1 MPINDLD
8 AIDRNI
14 LDTLQEDARMAN
26 ADLARKVNLSPSP
39 CLRRVKNLEDQGV
52 ITGYTAN
59 VDQDK
64 FGLPISIFVSVKL
77 EKQTEEMLRTFEAEV
92 EKIDEIV
99 ECYLMTGGFDYLLRI
114 ITDSLSSYQNVLTQ
128 RITHIPGI
136 ASIESSFALGI
147 IKQRKIYPG

>member
-1 MPINDLD
+1 M
-8 AIDRNI
+8 
-14 LDTLQEDARMAN
+14 
-26 ADLARKVNLSPSP
+26 NLSPSP

-77 EKQTEEMLRTFEAEV
+77 EKQTEDMLRTFEAEIAR
-92 EKIDEIV
+92 IDEIV

-114 ITDSLSSYQNVLTQ
+114 ITDSLKSYENVLTK

-147 IKQRKIYPG
+147 VKQSKIYPG

>member
-1 MPINDLD
+1 MAYDSV
-8 AIDRNI
+8 DRRI
-14 LDTLQEDARMAN
+14 VHELQAN
-26 ADLARKVNLSPSP
+26 GRLTNSELSKRVNLSPSP
-39 CLRRVKNLEDQGV
+39 CLRRVKNLEEQGI

-77 EKQTEEMLRTFEAEV
+77 EKQTEEMLRTFEAEIG
-92 EKIDEIV
+92 KIDEIV

-114 ITDSLSSYQNVLTQ
+114 ITDSLKSYENVLTK

-147 IKQRKIYPG
+147 VKQSKIYPG

>member
-1 MPINDLD
+1 
-8 AIDRNI
+8 
-14 LDTLQEDARMAN
+14 MAN

-77 EKQTEEMLRTFEAEV
+77 EKQTEDMLRTFEAEIAR
-92 EKIDEIV
+92 IDEIV

-114 ITDSLSSYQNVLTQ
+114 ITDSLKSYENVLTK

-147 IKQRKIYPG
+147 VKQSKIYPG

>member
-1 MPINDLD
+1 MALD
-8 AIDRNI
+8 SIDRQI
-14 LDTLQEDARMAN
+14 VQELQADGRLTN
-26 ADLARKVNLSPSP
+26 AELSKRVNLSPSP
-39 CLRRVKNLEDQGV
+39 CLRRVRNLEDEGI

>member
-1 MPINDLD
+1 MAFDSV
-8 AIDRNI
+8 DRRI
-14 LDTLQEDARMAN
+14 VHELQADGRLTN
-26 ADLARKVNLSPSP
+26 AELSNRVNLSPSP
-39 CLRRVKNLEDQGV
+39 CLRRVKNLEEQGI

-77 EKQTEEMLRTFEAEV
+77 EKQTEEMLRTFEAEIG
-92 EKIDEIV
+92 KIDEIV

-114 ITDSLSSYQNVLTQ
+114 ITDSLNSYQNVLTK

-147 IKQRKIYPG
+147 IKQSKIYPG

>member
-1 MPINDLD
+1 MAFDSV
-8 AIDRNI
+8 DRQI
-14 LDTLQEDARMAN
+14 VHELQ
-26 ADLARKVNLSPSP
+26 ADGRLTNTELSRRVNLSPSP

-77 EKQTEEMLRTFEAEV
+77 EKQTEDMLRTFEAEIG
-92 EKIDEIV
+92 KIDEIV

-114 ITDSLSSYQNVLTQ
+114 ITDSLNSYQNVLTK

-147 IKQRKIYPG
+147 VKQSKIYPG

>member
-1 MPINDLD
+1 MAFDSV
-8 AIDRNI
+8 DRRI
-14 LDTLQEDARMAN
+14 VRELQEDGRLTN
-26 ADLARKVNLSPSP
+26 AELSRRVNLSPSP
-39 CLRRVKNLEDQGV
+39 CLRRVKNLEDKGV

-77 EKQTEEMLRTFEAEV
+77 EKQTEDMLRTFEAQIAD
-92 EKIDEIV
+92 IDEIA

-114 ITDSLSSYQNVLTQ
+114 ITDSLKSYENVLTK

-147 IKQRKIYPG
+147 VKQSKIYPG